1 MQCKKNIS
9 MAFFILLACSFFP
22 SYAVFAI
29 DQYDKQEAKEVMN
42 AASVKNA
49 EILDKSD
56 ILDAAEKKPLHKS
69 ILDKFPPLVRFMIG
83 ITILLMAPSISRRF
97 GLPDVVGLILAGI
110 LFGPFV
116 FGLAYGE
123 GPLIVVFAELGKLLL
138 LFFAGMEI
146 DLVLFKKARWRTSFF
161 GTSTLIIPLAVGI
174 FLGLAFGYGAVS
186 AILIGSLLASHTLLG
201 YPVVQKYKLLQNESV
216 VVTVGATIF
225 TDTVSLVILAICV
238 SIHTM
243 GFQPINTAHQII
255 MIILYIFIVVV
266 GLSKIVRWYF
276 KKHNPDQDIQMLI
289 LLFIVM
295 AAAMLAELIHL
306 ESIVG
311 AFMAGLAV
319 NRALRGTKTHEHI
332 EVLGKTLFVPAF
344 FLAIG
349 LSLDLPKIWESLR
362 LHFLFVFSL
371 SAGLIAAKF
380 AAAWL
385 TGLVFKYSRDEWL
398 NMWSLS
404 MPQVAA
410 TIAAAL
416 VAFNSLDSFGK
427 RLIDQNV
434 LSGVLVMV
442 VITAI
447 GGPILTE
454 IFSKRIKR
462 DASPKVESCASV
474 NAGKNA

>member
-1 MQCKKNIS
+1 
-9 MAFFILLACSFFP
+9 
-22 SYAVFAI
+22 
-29 DQYDKQEAKEVMN
+29 
-42 AASVKNA
+42 
-49 EILDKSD
+49 
-56 ILDAAEKKPLHKS
+56 
-69 ILDKFPPLVRFMIG
+69 
-83 ITILLMAPSISRRF
+83 
-97 GLPDVVGLILAGI
+97 
-110 LFGPFV
+110 
-116 FGLAYGE
+116 
-123 GPLIVVFAELGKLLL
+123 
-138 LFFAGMEI
+138 
-146 DLVLFKKARWRTSFF
+146 
-161 GTSTLIIPLAVGI
+161 
-174 FLGLAFGYGAVS
+174 
-186 AILIGSLLASHTLLG
+186 
-201 YPVVQKYKLLQNESV
+201 
-216 VVTVGATIF
+216 
-225 TDTVSLVILAICV
+225 
-238 SIHTM
+238 
-243 GFQPINTAHQII
+243 
-255 MIILYIFIVVV
+255 
-266 GLSKIVRWYF
+266 
-276 KKHNPDQDIQMLI
+276 
-289 LLFIVM
+289 
-295 AAAMLAELIHL
+295 MLAELIHL